1 MKKEQ
6 VPQDDANML
15 EGKFR
20 EPCYAI
26 DEDGNYTT
34 IKSVGWE
41 PKNIIM
47 QDAWDSVNERIEF
60 VKQQVIAKR
69 MSPIAYY
76 MEKNVM
82 DTKILA
88 SYVGIW
94 RWTVKKHLKMKAFLK
109 LPDDILQR
117 YADTFDIPLETLKN
131 NEIT

>member
-1 MKKEQ
+1 MKKAE

-20 EPCYAI
+20 EPCYAL

-47 QDAWDSVNERIEF
+47 QDAWDVVNDRIEE
-60 VKQQVIAKR
+60 VKQDVIAGNL
-69 MSPIAYY
+69 SPIAYY
-76 MEKNVM
+76 MEKNLM

-88 SYVGIW
+88 SYIGLW
-94 RWTVKKHLKMKAFLK
+94 RFTVKRHMKMKSFEK
-109 LPDDILQR
+109 LTDDLLNK
-117 YADTFDIPLETLKN
+117 YADTFDITLETLKN
-131 NEIT
+131 KELL